1 MKTLKERIQKHKI
14 DDLDITSV
22 CGKFYAQ
29 GWNEAIDFISENYGE
44 KKMMDVQEVITK
56 LRKIPWMFT
65 HPTEL
70 RLVETWFIE
79 DAKREE

>member
-1 MKTLKERIQKHKI
+1 MKILKERIQKHKI

-29 GWNEAIDFISENYGE
+29 GWNEAIDFIAENYGE
-44 KKMMDVQEVITK
+44 KKVMDVQEVITK

-65 HPTEL
+65 NPTEL